1 VIFNNLNSEKKKEL
15 LELSRPFHEQ
25 VLYEALIRLGI
36 DPLTFDPDSFDEN
49 DSSFPPN
56 LGEVIENAAKA
67 INSLKI
73 IERELGSIE
82 DEV

>member
-1 VIFNNLNSEKKKEL
+1 MIFNNLNSEKKKEL

-36 DPLTFDPDSFDEN
+36 DPTTFDPDSFDVDN
-49 DSSFPPN
+49 PSFPPN
-56 LGEVIENAAKA
+56 LGDIINNAAKA

-73 IERELGSIE
+73 IERELSNIE
-82 DEV
+82 DEI